1 VKVEWLL
8 VAARDRENQLTYV
21 GERNPRAAIEIGDAV
36 EAAVR
41 RLLDH
46 PRVGRLGRVHGTR
59 ELVVGGTPYLIIYR
73 VESDAVVILR
83 LLHGA
88 QRWPPK
94 P

>member
-1 VKVEWLL
+1 MKLEWLPT
-8 VAARDRENQLTYV
+8 AARDRENQLAYV
-21 GERNPRAAIEIGDAV
+21 GERNPGAAIEIGDAV

-41 RLLDH
+41 RLFDH
-46 PRVGRLGRVHGTR
+46 PRVGRPGRVRGTR

-88 QRWPPK
+88 QRWPPQ